1 MRASTSETV
10 KNGTVLKKETLV
22 TGDEGEENSING
34 VVIVS
39 AILAAFVLLLVLLR
53 KKRKN
58 E

>member
-22 TGDEGEENSING
+22 IGDEGEENSING

-39 AILAAFVLLLVLLR
+39 VILAVFVLLLVILR